1 MNYREPTPPEQ
12 DLVLRS
18 TVVKVKDNAERVGS
32 GKPSVQV
39 DISLFEVGPPTK
51 RADESRGLPDA
62 DPMLLRRS
70 EMISPVSSRDESR

>member
-18 TVVKVKDNAERVGS
+18 TVVKVKDNAEKVGS

-39 DISLFEVGPPTK
+39 DISLYEVRPPASLLQEGLENLQTY
-51 RADESRGLPDA
+51 RACSMCIT
-62 DPMLLRRS
+62 DPAC
-70 EMISPVSSRDESR
+70 